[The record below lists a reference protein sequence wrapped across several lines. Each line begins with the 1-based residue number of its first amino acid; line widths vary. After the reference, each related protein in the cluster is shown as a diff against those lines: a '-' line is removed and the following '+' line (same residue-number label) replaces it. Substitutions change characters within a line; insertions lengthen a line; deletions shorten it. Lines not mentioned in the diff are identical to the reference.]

1 MNRAFITVTLTL
13 HDGDPIEVADYVDD
27 NGKFVNIGYKA
38 EKCVARREAVQ
49 FVDADGVE
57 TFIPFH
63 AIIGVQI
70 GREVKEVPDAE
81 DKFCVS
87 GVTPSGCDPE
97 SSIVDCAQAD
107 KGKAA

>member
-27 NGKFVNIGYKA
+27 NGKFVNIGYQA
-38 EKCVARREAVQ
+38 EKCIARREAVQ
-49 FVDADGVE
+49 FVDAEGVE

-70 GREVKEVPDAE
+70 SREVKEVPDAE

-87 GVTPSGCDPE
+87 GASDCDPT